1 MTTIDIDHFLRNDD
15 IQQLLDAAEQAGS
28 LRAVELAEVIE
39 AHELDSLEQD
49 ALMRELEQRG
59 IEVVGRAEG
68 RGAARRGAGAPAAA
82 RGRAQETTTDALQ
95 LFLREAGRHQLL
107 TAAQEVELAKKI
119 ERGDAQAKQHMIQAN
134 LRLVVSIAKN
144 YRNQGLPFLDLIQEG
159 TLGLIRAVEKF
170 DWRRGFKF
178 STYATWWIRQAVA
191 RALADKARTIRMPVH
206 IVERL
211 QKMNRAER
219 TLWTQLG
226 REPTLEEIAE
236 EASLPL
242 QQAIEVRAAARAST
256 SLDQPVGETE
266 DAVFGDFVAG
276 DGPLPE
282 EEVEVSLRSQALREA
297 LEALADRERQV
308 VVLRYGL
315 ADAEPKTLEEIGR
328 RLGLTRERVRQIELD
343 SLKRLASLRE
353 MESVGC
359 SRSALAVERQPSA
372 LPSKRRAA
380 RRLRRIRSTPT
391 RVAPRRGAAGRV
403 ARCPSEATSAARARL
418 EQLPAELARVGG
430 RGGRASE
437 RRVHLQQPARA
448 PRARRRAPGR
458 PSTASERSGCAITGC
473 SPCASACAAS
483 ARSRS
488 AGPDE
493 RHLHQHRSPCPSS
506 CVAARILVE
515 QRAGTASARSRAAA
529 RARAG
534 RRRAR
539 RTRRGRAARARAVS
553 GSCGQ
558 TCGVAKRTRVPWSA
572 RASRQSDAPSSTRAA
587 RRRRPD
593 GHDVRVDSRRKR
605 LAHLASVPA
614 GWPRATS

>member
-1 MTTIDIDHFLRNDD
+1 MTTIDIDHFLRTEE
-15 IQQLLDAAEQAGS
+15 IQHLLETAEQAGS
-28 LRAVELAEVIE
+28 LRAVELAELVE
-39 AHELDSLEQD
+39 AHELDPLEQD

-59 IEVVGRAEG
+59 IEVSGESRAEEPQP
-68 RGAARRGAGAPAAA
+68 APPPAATP
-82 RGRAQETTTDALQ
+82 QETTTDALQ

-119 ERGDAQAKQHMIQAN
+119 ERGDMRAKQHMIQAN

-226 REPTLEEIAE
+226 REPTLDEIAE

-242 QQAIEVRAAARAST
+242 QQALEVRAAARAST

-282 EEVEVSLRSQALREA
+282 EEVEVSLRSQALKEA
-297 LEALADRERQV
+297 LRALSDRERQV

-353 MESVGC
+353 MESVG
-359 SRSALAVERQPSA
+359 L
-372 LPSKRRAA
+372 
-380 RRLRRIRSTPT
+380 
-391 RVAPRRGAAGRV
+391 
-403 ARCPSEATSAARARL
+403 
-418 EQLPAELARVGG
+418 
-430 RGGRASE
+430 
-437 RRVHLQQPARA
+437 
-448 PRARRRAPGR
+448 
-458 PSTASERSGCAITGC
+458 
-473 SPCASACAAS
+473 
-483 ARSRS
+483 
-488 AGPDE
+488 
-493 RHLHQHRSPCPSS
+493 
-506 CVAARILVE
+506 
-515 QRAGTASARSRAAA
+515 
-529 RARAG
+529 
-534 RRRAR
+534 
-539 RTRRGRAARARAVS
+539 
-553 GSCGQ
+553 
-558 TCGVAKRTRVPWSA
+558 
-572 RASRQSDAPSSTRAA
+572 
-587 RRRRPD
+587 
-593 GHDVRVDSRRKR
+593 
-605 LAHLASVPA
+605 
-614 GWPRATS
+614 

>member
-1 MTTIDIDHFLRNDD
+1 M
-15 IQQLLDAAEQAGS
+15 
-28 LRAVELAEVIE
+28 RASDLAEVLE
-39 AHELDSLEQD
+39 AHDLDPLEHDALARELD
-49 ALMRELEQRG
+49 QRG
-59 IEVVGRAEG
+59 IEVVDDTAVE
-68 RGAARRGAGAPAAA
+68 APPPPPAPTP
-82 RGRAQETTTDALQ
+82 GSSPETTTDALQ

-107 TAAQEVELAKKI
+107 TAAQEVELAKRI
-119 ERGDAQAKQHMIQAN
+119 ERGDMLAKQHMIQSN

-256 SLDQPVGETE
+256 SLDQPVGDTD

-276 DGPLPE
+276 DDPLPE
-282 EEVEVSLRSQALREA
+282 EEVELSLRSQALKQ
-297 LEALADRERQV
+297 ALAALSDRERQV

-353 MESVGC
+353 MESV
-359 SRSALAVERQPSA
+359 SA
-372 LPSKRRAA
+372 
-380 RRLRRIRSTPT
+380 
-391 RVAPRRGAAGRV
+391 
-403 ARCPSEATSAARARL
+403 
-418 EQLPAELARVGG
+418 
-430 RGGRASE
+430 
-437 RRVHLQQPARA
+437 H
-448 PRARRRAPGR
+448 
-458 PSTASERSGCAITGC
+458 
-473 SPCASACAAS
+473 
-483 ARSRS
+483 
-488 AGPDE
+488 
-493 RHLHQHRSPCPSS
+493 
-506 CVAARILVE
+506 
-515 QRAGTASARSRAAA
+515 
-529 RARAG
+529 
-534 RRRAR
+534 
-539 RTRRGRAARARAVS
+539 
-553 GSCGQ
+553 
-558 TCGVAKRTRVPWSA
+558 
-572 RASRQSDAPSSTRAA
+572 
-587 RRRRPD
+587 
-593 GHDVRVDSRRKR
+593 
-605 LAHLASVPA
+605 
-614 GWPRATS
+614 